1 MKQTITIKE
10 AADIYI
16 VPISR
21 WFHGGL
27 PFFVRNEPPGSDDP
41 GGSGLDLICY
51 TLYRGR

>member
-10 AADIYI
+10 AADIYRANFK
-16 VPISR
+16 VAHVWP
-21 WFHGGL
+21 